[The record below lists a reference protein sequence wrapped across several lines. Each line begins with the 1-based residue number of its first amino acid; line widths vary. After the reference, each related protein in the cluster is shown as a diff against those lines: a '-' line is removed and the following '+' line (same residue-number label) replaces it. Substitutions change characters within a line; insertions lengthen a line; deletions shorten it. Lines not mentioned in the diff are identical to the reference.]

1 MTTIELVHRDP
12 KELKNYP
19 LNISL
24 YREHID
30 EDFVSSIREKGIQ
43 SPLTVCKSTNPLL
56 NDFIVMGR
64 RRRIAA
70 LTCKM
75 KTVPCIV
82 WECDDPIEFEERLI
96 LDNIRNET
104 TVEERARMYE
114 GLLRIETEKAA
125 RRQKAGKKPSPDLT
139 SILTQGLD
147 ATKQG
152 KTERE
157 PEAAEAS
164 AKQVGL
170 SKNTAKKAIEV
181 VHAADKLESEGNPKA
196 AAEVRDT
203 LNNGT
208 VAAAVRKVA
217 EVTAPS
223 PQPPSEDQQHSKE
236 IDRLTAKLTG
246 LLSQAEKFAGE
257 LFVAIDQKKK
267 TSPAFANRHA
277 KFANLLR
284 KFSDTLDP
292 CLQGA
297 GVIETAWVAARKQ
310 VDE

>member
-12 KELKNYP
+12 NELKNYP

-43 SPLTVCKSTNPLL
+43 SPLTVCKSTNPQL

-70 LTCKM
+70 LTCKL

-82 WECDDPIEFEERLI
+82 WECDDPLEFEERLI

-114 GLLRIETEKAA
+114 ELLRIEAEKAA
-125 RRQKAGKKPSPDLT
+125 RRQKTTHKNIASPVTEKVPSPENIGEKGE
-139 SILTQGLD
+139 SSVK
-147 ATKQG
+147 A
-152 KTERE
+152 
-157 PEAAEAS
+157 
-164 AKQVGL
+164 AKQVGM
-170 SKNTAKKAIEV
+170 SNKTADKAIAV
-181 VHAADKLESEGNPKA
+181 VHAADKLESEGNPEA
-196 AAEVRDT
+196 AAEVRET
-203 LNNGT
+203 LNSGT

-217 EVTAPS
+217 EVTAPAS
-223 PQPPSEDQQHSKE
+223 LPPSEDQQHSKD
-236 IDRLTAKLTG
+236 IDRLASKITG
-246 LLSQAEKFAGE
+246 LLSQVGKLAGE

-284 KFSDTLDP
+284 KFGDTLDP
-292 CLQGA
+292 CMQGA
-297 GVIETAWVAARKQ
+297 GVIEAAWVAAKKQ
-310 VDE
+310 VD